1 MVTDHYWLPTVS
13 GAYKKHHDTYKWYL
27 DGNIINMSQ
36 KIDSLPENLLLQKR
50 KDKVTLYSIIRMAK
64 KLELNY
70 MSITRF

>member
-13 GAYKKHHDTYKWYL
+13 GAYKKYHDTYKWYL
-27 DGNIINMSQ
+27 DRNIINMSQ

-64 KLELNY
+64 N
-70 MSITRF
+70 